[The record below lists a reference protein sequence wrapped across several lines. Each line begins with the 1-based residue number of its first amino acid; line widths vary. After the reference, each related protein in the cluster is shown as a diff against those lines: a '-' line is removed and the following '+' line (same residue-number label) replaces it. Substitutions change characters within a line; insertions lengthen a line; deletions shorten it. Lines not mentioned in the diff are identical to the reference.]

1 MMGQPPTTLL
11 LALLLLLLLGAPPPA
26 AAAPVVDDDVM
37 AAMQDWR
44 DSTEM
49 SREEF
54 AAKYASRLTI
64 EAGVLFGKLDAN
76 GDGQLSGKEIQLG
89 ANNLEAGL
97 RKPDGGEAAAAAA
110 AAGMDFE
117 TFSKLLAMDTHRP
130 RDAGALFV
138 KMYAAP
144 ALSAETLALTLACAG
159 TLTRTARSRRRSSRR
174 GKRI

>member
-1 MMGQPPTTLL
+1 MLPWRGCPLAAA
-11 LALLLLLLLGAPPPA
+11 ALLLLLLLGAPPPA

-138 KMYAAP
+138 KMYVA
-144 ALSAETLALTLACAG
+144 
-159 TLTRTARSRRRSSRR
+159 SRLHASVRWRWR
-174 GKRI
+174 

>member
-1 MMGQPPTTLL
+1 MRCGCPLAAAALL
-11 LALLLLLLLGAPPPA
+11 QQLLLLLLGSPPPA

-64 EAGVLFGKLDAN
+64 EADVLFGKLDAN

-89 ANNLEAGL
+89 ENNLEAGL
-97 RKPDGGEAAAAAA
+97 RKPDGGEAGAAAA

-138 KMYAAP
+138 KMYVA
-144 ALSAETLALTLACAG
+144 
-159 TLTRTARSRRRSSRR
+159 SRLRASVRWRWR
-174 GKRI
+174 

>member
-1 MMGQPPTTLL
+1 MRGCP
-11 LALLLLLLLGAPPPA
+11 LAAAALLLLLLLLGAPPPA

-64 EAGVLFGKLDAN
+64 EADVLFGKLDAN

-97 RKPDGGEAAAAAA
+97 RKPDGGEAGETGS
-110 AAGMDFE
+110 GMDFE

-138 KMYAAP
+138 KMYVA
-144 ALSAETLALTLACAG
+144 
-159 TLTRTARSRRRSSRR
+159 SRLHASVRWRWR
-174 GKRI
+174 